1 MRISCI
7 EPPEKERTRWAR
19 EVLIDAVEQG
29 FTPATVSSDKL
40 VSFSVT
46 LQAHQAKILEEQ
58 AFTLKRPIAEIAAG
72 LIENARAIMTAHPSH
87 AVTTHEG
94 LVGGSLVHSAL
105 RPLAESTW
113 HAVRR
118 KKIVFAEAS
127 GAGNG
132 MMLASLA
139 ATAVAKGQKVVVRA
153 PLSVTWQ
160 LIENLAAIPEALSS
174 GLALI
179 LARTNVVS
187 PLLIRQWATDRN
199 NQELLNWIDVVS
211 ASCSASSGNN

>member
-1 MRISCI
+1 MNVIRIACA
-7 EPPEKERTRWAR
+7 EPPEQERYKWAR
-19 EVLIDAVEQG
+19 EILTDAIEQG
-29 FTPATVSSDKL
+29 LTPATVSSNKL
-40 VSFSVT
+40 VSFAVT
-46 LQAHQAKILEEQ
+46 LQAHQVEILEEQ
-58 AFTLKRPIAEIAAG
+58 AFTLNRPIAEIAAG
-72 LIENARAIMTAHPSH
+72 LIESARASSH
-87 AVTTHEG
+87 ATTAHEG
-94 LVGGSLVHSAL
+94 LVGGSLVNPAL
-105 RPLAESTW
+105 RPLAESTC

-139 ATAVAKGQKVVVRA
+139 ATAVAKGQKVVISA

-199 NQELLNWIDVVS
+199 NQELLNWIDEGGRPRNERVYW
-211 ASCSASSGNN
+211 